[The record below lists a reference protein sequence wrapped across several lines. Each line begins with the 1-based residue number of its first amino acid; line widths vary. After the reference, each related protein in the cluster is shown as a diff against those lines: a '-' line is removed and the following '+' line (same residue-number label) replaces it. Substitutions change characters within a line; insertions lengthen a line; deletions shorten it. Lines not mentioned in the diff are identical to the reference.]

1 MEIGLGLFDQLDG
14 ATQASLCLRVVV
26 AALCGCMIGYERSR
40 RFKGAG
46 VRTHVVIAL
55 SAALMTIVSKYGFFD
70 VLELGMGTDASRV
83 AAQIVTGI
91 PFLGAGVILVKQHN
105 TSVQGITT
113 AAGMWGTCGIG
124 MALGA
129 GLYLIGLF
137 ATALLMATQFVF
149 HRVLI
154 GYDSSFSGEIV
165 VVAERGF
172 DVDECIYQRFR
183 KYTVTLQKSQ
193 VKRMDDGRFQY
204 RVSIKTMKEVPA
216 NDLAEILVKTPE
228 FQSVEL

>member
-1 MEIGLGLFDQLDG
+1 MEIGLGLFNQLDG

-83 AAQIVTGI
+83 AA
-91 PFLGAGVILVKQHN
+91 VILVKQHN

-154 GYDSSFSGEIV
+154 GYDSSFS
-165 VVAERGF
+165 
-172 DVDECIYQRFR
+172 
-183 KYTVTLQKSQ
+183 
-193 VKRMDDGRFQY
+193 
-204 RVSIKTMKEVPA
+204 
-216 NDLAEILVKTPE
+216 
-228 FQSVEL
+228 